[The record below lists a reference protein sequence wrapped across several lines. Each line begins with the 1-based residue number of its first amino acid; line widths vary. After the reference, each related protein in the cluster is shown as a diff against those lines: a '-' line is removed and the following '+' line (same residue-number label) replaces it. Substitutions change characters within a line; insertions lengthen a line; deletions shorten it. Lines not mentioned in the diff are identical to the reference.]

1 MKLKNMVV
9 DRETYDDDV
18 EFLNSYVNEILS
30 EVHRF
35 DDGVYKFR
43 RKTFESMH
51 VSVMRRVL
59 KRVAYRLVG
68 YRGDG
73 YLLHTKLKVL
83 LGNLEFSNYLEI
95 GNGLYVV
102 IEKDHFY
109 VLNRFNVGNVCKF
122 NSYFIGEGGVV
133 VDDIFVSG
141 RGVDFSKVEC
151 RTLRDNDRFKGSEI
165 DENMFHA
172 LGVSFVFKE
181 YVSALVEGNDVLAFR
196 VFDELYY

>member
-9 DRETYDDDV
+9 DREAYNDDL
-18 EFLNSYVNEILS
+18 EFLNIYVNEILS
-30 EVHRF
+30 EVHMF

-83 LGNLEFSNYLEI
+83 LGNLEFSNYLEL
-95 GNGLYVV
+95 GNNLFVV
-102 IEKDHFY
+102 VERDYFY
-109 VLNRFNVGNVCKF
+109 ILNRKNIGNVCKF
-122 NSYFIGEGGVV
+122 NSYFVGEGGVV
-133 VDDIFVSG
+133 IDDIFVRG
-141 RGVDFSKVEC
+141 RGVDFVKVEC
-151 RTLRDNDRFKGSEI
+151 RNLRDGDRFKGCEL
-165 DENMFHA
+165 DESLFNG
-172 LGVSFVFKE
+172 LGISFVFKD
-181 YVSALVEGNDVLAFR
+181 YVSVLVEGNDVLAFR